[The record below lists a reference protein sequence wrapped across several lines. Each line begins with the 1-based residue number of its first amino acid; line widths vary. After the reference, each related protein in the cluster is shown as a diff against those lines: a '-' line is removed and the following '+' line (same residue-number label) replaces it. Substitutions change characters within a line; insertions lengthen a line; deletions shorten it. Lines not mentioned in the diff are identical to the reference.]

1 MNYNRKNVNL
11 ISLFISLSI
20 FLIIIYSLNGLKKF
34 KINQSKISNQSNS
47 IKENFEVKH
56 DIKIEEIY
64 NWKIIIEN
72 LNLEAN
78 IKEGTIDEIIKENV
92 GHYIESN
99 KLYGNIALKAYNTG
113 DNKNYFANLKELEIG
128 DEIKYIVNDI
138 ETVFKVESNLI
149 IENEE
154 EYVEKQ
160 YKEDTIILIT
170 YIKDLENKKRCVI
183 AVKKDSQII
192 DNGI

>member
-138 ETVFKVESNLI
+138 ETVFKVELNLI

-160 YKEDTIILIT
+160 YKEDTITLIT